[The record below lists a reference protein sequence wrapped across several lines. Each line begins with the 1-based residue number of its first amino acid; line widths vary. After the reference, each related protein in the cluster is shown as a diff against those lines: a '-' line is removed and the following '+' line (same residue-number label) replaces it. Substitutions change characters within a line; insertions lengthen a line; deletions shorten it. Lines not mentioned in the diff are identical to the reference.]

1 MLRRFQQAIAS
12 LFFGL
17 VLASTANAQQN
28 LQILDRIVAVV
39 NDNVIMASE
48 LAERTSTIATDLR
61 AQGVQLPPQSLFD
74 KQVLERMVLEE
85 LQLDLARRNGIRIDD
100 SSLNQALV
108 NIARQNNLTLDEF
121 AQAVRDDGLNWANFR
136 EEIRREMVMNQ
147 LHQQAVA
154 RRIQVTDREVER
166 FLNSEM
172 GKQLFNAE
180 MHLAH
185 ILIEVPD
192 GATPDEVDIA
202 RKKAEQIVENV
213 RQGASFYEQAV
224 RYSAGGEALR
234 GGDLGWRPAAQWPT
248 LFAEAAVALET
259 DEVSEPLRAGN
270 GFHIIQLKD
279 KRGDVAQKVEQY
291 KVRHILITSSA
302 VRSPRQAEDLIIQLH
317 RRVLNGENFAT
328 LAQEYSSDPGS
339 ARGGGSLGW
348 VNPGDMVPEFEDMYH
363 NTPIG
368 ELSPVFQSEFGWHF
382 LEVLDKRTTDMSEE
396 YRHIKARQTLQQ
408 RRFEEELEQWVR
420 ELRSEAYVDIR
431 L

>member
-1 MLRRFQQAIAS
+1 MLQRFQQLSAS
-12 LFFGL
+12 LL
-17 VLASTANAQQN
+17 LLAFTLGAQAQSVE
-28 LQILDRIVAVV
+28 ILDRIVAVV

-48 LAERTSTIATDLR
+48 LEERVNTVATDLNT
-61 AQGVQLPPQSLFD
+61 QGVQLPPKSIFD
-74 KQVLERMVLEE
+74 KQVLERMILEE
-85 LQLDLARRNGIRIDD
+85 LQLDLARRNGIRVDD

-108 NIARQNNLTLDEF
+108 NIARQNDMTLDEF
-121 AQAVRDDGLNWANFR
+121 SQAVREDGLSWASFR

-154 RRIQVTDREVER
+154 RRIQVTDREVDR

-192 GATPDEVDIA
+192 GATPDEVDA
-202 RKKAEQIVENV
+202 AKQEAEEVVKAI
-213 RQGASFYEQAV
+213 RDGASFHEQAL
-224 RYSAGGEALR
+224 RHSAGNEALK
-234 GGDLGWRPAAQWPT
+234 GGDLGWREAAQWPT
-248 LFAEAAVALET
+248 LFAEAAVSLEVGEIS
-259 DEVSEPLRAGN
+259 DPLRAGN

-279 KRGDVAQKVEQY
+279 KRGDATQKVEQY
-291 KVRHILITSSA
+291 KVRHILIASSA
-302 VRSPRQAEDLIIQLH
+302 VRSPKQTEELIIRLH
-317 RRVLNGENFAT
+317 QEVMNGADFAA
-328 LAQEYSSDPGS
+328 LAKEYSSDPGS
-339 ARGGGSLGW
+339 ARDGGSLGW
-348 VNPGDMVPEFEDMYH
+348 VNPGEMVPEFEDTYR

-368 ELSPVFQSEFGWHF
+368 EVSPVFQSEFGWHF
-382 LEVLDKRTTDMSEE
+382 LEVLDKRTADMSEE

-420 ELRSEAYVDIR
+420 ELRGEAYVDIR